1 MPYVSGGLY
10 GDRVTVRIGL
20 RTTTAAHARPA
31 APGEEVGRLGTR
43 ANWRSWAFIVNES
56 LEHFCATGAFLCNGW
71 HFCATSGVCVLHS
84 ILHRNRTTECDSSK
98 ATYDPTLHETVELKN
113 GRLPRE

>member
-1 MPYVSGGLY
+1 MPYVSGALY

-43 ANWRSWAFIVNES
+43 ANWRSWASFVNES
-56 LEHFCATGAFLCNGW
+56 LEHFCATDGISVQQVGW
-71 HFCATSGVCVLHS
+71 VFCTATC
-84 ILHRNRTTECDSSK
+84 T
-98 ATYDPTLHETVELKN
+98 ETVRRDVIHPK
-113 GRLPRE
+113 RLRTRLCMRQSNY